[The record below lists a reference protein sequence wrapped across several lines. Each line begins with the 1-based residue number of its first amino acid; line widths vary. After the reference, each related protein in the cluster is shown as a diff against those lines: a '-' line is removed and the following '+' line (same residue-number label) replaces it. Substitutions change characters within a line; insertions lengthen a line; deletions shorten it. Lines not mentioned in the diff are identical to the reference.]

1 MRTKQQVVSAP
12 CLVKG
17 ASFPNRDACELY
29 AAEILEAQ
37 GKLMAV
43 SRKGF
48 EKTASRLTA
57 GCTKPGC
64 KGCHKFLNKI
74 DHWELTGIVP
84 CSCPPGPAIVTP
96 STGSTAIPTRAL
108 VAMLKPLFEGDQK
121 ISKKALVQV
130 LTDVLYRPI
139 NPSLLQRVRAV
150 ALLEINGDPVNE
162 LQILPARIAALNQL
176 GHNAGMVL
184 LNAEQMKDRLVDIQH
199 GVIRKRNYA
208 FKTAC

>member
-1 MRTKQQVVSAP
+1 
-12 CLVKG
+12 
-17 ASFPNRDACELY
+17 
-29 AAEILEAQ
+29 
-37 GKLMAV
+37 
-43 SRKGF
+43 
-48 EKTASRLTA
+48 
-57 GCTKPGC
+57 
-64 KGCHKFLNKI
+64 
-74 DHWELTGIVP
+74 
-84 CSCPPGPAIVTP
+84 
-96 STGSTAIPTRAL
+96 
-108 VAMLKPLFEGDQK
+108 MLKPLFEGDQK

-139 NPSLLQRVRAV
+139 NPSLLQRVRAA